1 MKIVSYIFVEN
12 LLIQQNVLNR
22 MALYFFEVPEL
33 NSNILEADSRMFSH
47 IFHAVN
53 IQLLIQLIIS
63 ADTDVLILG
72 INFWNKLTTSW
83 LFRPMV

>member
-12 LLIQQNVLNR
+12 LMIQQNVLNR

-33 NSNILEADSRMFSH
+33 NSNLLEADSRMFSH

-53 IQLLIQLIIS
+53 IQLP
-63 ADTDVLILG
+63 IL
-72 INFWNKLTTSW
+72 
-83 LFRPMV
+83 